1 MKRIIF
7 NKALLPSGWVRNV
20 ALDIDERGMIS
31 NIISGYSGEGEC
43 YAGYAMPGQNN
54 IHSHAFQRA
63 MAGLA
68 EYTSSTS
75 DSFWTWRDI
84 MYRFAAQISPADLEV
99 IASQLYLEMLKAGY
113 VSVCEFHY
121 LHHSGE
127 GNLAMSNAILKA
139 AKNAGIA
146 LTHLPVLYMTSGFG
160 GKPLTESQ
168 LRFGHDVESYLDLMS
183 TLQKLLEN
191 EPDQKL
197 GMAFHS
203 LRAVPEEALKECLLK
218 LTVSGPIHIHIAE
231 QMREVNDCLSWSGQ
245 RPIEWL
251 YDHVEVNENWCLVH
265 ATHLNDNE
273 ITMIARS
280 GAVAGLCPAT
290 EANLGDGLF
299 PLKKY
304 LDQNGRIAIGSDSHI
319 SVSISEELRWLEYGQ
334 RLQHNRRNIAAD
346 EEESHTG
353 SNLYQKCL
361 AGGAVASGFDNGI
374 IAVGNRAD
382 LIVLDEYSPILIG
395 SPDKA
400 IIDRF
405 IFNGNQNPVRHVMVA
420 GKWVVRDYKHA
431 REDEI
436 FHEFAATMGRL
447 KKILD

>member
-1 MKRIIF
+1 MP
-7 NKALLPSGWVRNV
+7 AGWSRNV
-20 ALDIDERGMIS
+20 ALDINESGLIS
-31 NIISGYSGEGEC
+31 NIISNYSGQGEH

-63 MAGLA
+63 MAGLT
-68 EYTSSTS
+68 EFTSSTN

-84 MYRFAAQISPADLEV
+84 MYRFAGQISPADLEV

-121 LHHSGE
+121 LHHGGNS
-127 GNLAMSNAILKA
+127 NLAMSNAILKA

-146 LTHLPVLYMTSGFG
+146 LAHLPVLYMASGFG
-160 GKPLTESQ
+160 GKPLMEDQ
-168 LRFGHDVESYLDLMS
+168 LRFGLDLESYLNLLS
-183 TLQKLLEN
+183 ELKKQLEN
-191 EPDQKL
+191 EIDQKL

-218 LTVSGPIHIHIAE
+218 SPVSGPIHIHIAE
-231 QMREVNDCLSWSGQ
+231 QLQEVNDCLTWSGR
-245 RPIEWL
+245 RPVEWL
-251 YDHVEVNENWCLVH
+251 YDHGNVDKNWCLVH
-265 ATHLNDNE
+265 ATHLNDDE
-273 ITMIARS
+273 ITLIAGS
-280 GAVAGLCPAT
+280 GAIAGLCPTT

-304 LDQNGRIAIGSDSHI
+304 LEQNGRIAIGSDSHI
-319 SVSISEELRWLEYGQ
+319 SVSIIEELRWLEYGQ
-334 RLQHNRRNIAAD
+334 RLKHNRRNIAVD
-346 EEESHTG
+346 EEEIHTG
-353 SNLYQKCL
+353 SYLYRKCL
-361 AGGAVASGFDNGI
+361 EGGSTASGFDNGAI
-374 IAVGNRAD
+374 TVGKRAD
-382 LIVLDEYSPILIG
+382 LIILDESSPILVG
-395 SPDKA
+395 TPDNA